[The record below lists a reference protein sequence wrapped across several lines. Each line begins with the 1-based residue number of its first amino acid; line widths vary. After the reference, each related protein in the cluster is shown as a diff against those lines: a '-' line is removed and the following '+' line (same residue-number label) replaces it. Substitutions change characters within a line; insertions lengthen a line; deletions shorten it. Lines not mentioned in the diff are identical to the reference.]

1 MKKMKKI
8 GLLAASALMTGV
20 AAAAPLAGVPSTVM
34 ATESDSL
41 KLNIKENDRGEIISS
56 ATDRVDVGEVFT
68 IEAKPYDGYR
78 FAYWE
83 LKAGSANSG
92 YEIVDG
98 ELSDE
103 KISVR
108 ADELAGNVFSV
119 NAVFISSDEH
129 VVLNDFTYTVAKTGD
144 VIDVSDYIRSYH
156 GEDDEVVF
164 FGHSDV
170 SIHRLDDIY
179 ANVTADV
186 FDEESKTVTV
196 PDYDIRIVQEKLVGS
211 YSKVL
216 DSEIVLGE
224 ETAFAIEDATGGLAA
239 LPESAVPGDEV
250 EITTVQPEIS
260 GDEGLKA
267 FVTAYYRIERVSDG
281 RDMTETIMVEGSND
295 RFIMPYYDVRIVADT
310 FNSGVVALGSTNE
323 EAEPAGDE
331 EYQEKVLAE
340 FYPGSEGE
348 EATGGEAKTESKEE
362 LSAADAAGD
371 SVQPEASVVSGDVQA
386 TAKDDKEA
394 DKADT
399 KDNTATDVIADVKK
413 AAPSQPSTRIAA
425 NGSASSQNAA
435 KAPVYSP
442 AVRRSE
448 GGNSASANSVSAPAT
463 GDYNITGIV
472 TFAAVAAGIGIVAA
486 AVMMKKKMVD

>member
-1 MKKMKKI
+1 MKKIKKI

-34 ATESDSL
+34 AAESDSL
-41 KLNIKENDRGEIISS
+41 GLNIKENDRGEIISS
-56 ATDRVDVGEVFT
+56 ATDRVYVGEVFT

-108 ADELAGNVFSV
+108 ADELAGDVFSV
-119 NAVFISSDEH
+119 NAVFISSDER

-144 VIDVSDYIRSYH
+144 VIDVSDYITSYH

-196 PDYDIRIVQEKLVGS
+196 PDYDIRIVPEKLVGS
-211 YSKVL
+211 YTKVL
-216 DSEIVLGE
+216 DSGLIME
-224 ETAFAIEDATGGLAA
+224 EEAVFSIEDATGGLVA
-239 LPESAVPGDEV
+239 LPEEAHPGEEV
-250 EITTVQPEIS
+250 EIVTVQPEDYN
-260 GDEGLKA
+260 GDKDGSA
-267 FVTAYYRIERVSDG
+267 FVTANYKIERVSDG
-281 RDMTETIMVEGSND
+281 LDMTDTLMIEGSK
-295 RFIMPYYDVRIVADT
+295 FIMPGYNVRIVVDT
-310 FNSGVVALGSTNE
+310 VAYGITPERSASE
-323 EAEPAGDE
+323 GESAEIE
-331 EYQEKVLAE
+331 EYQEKVLAGYQQE
-340 FYPGSEGE
+340 SSDEQNQRKSDT
-348 EATGGEAKTESKEE
+348 AGGGVQTE
-362 LSAADAAGD
+362 
-371 SVQPEASVVSGDVQA
+371 VSVVSGDVQA

-399 KDNTATDVIADVKK
+399 KDTTATGVIADVKK
-413 AAPSQPSTRIAA
+413 AAASQPSTRIAA
-425 NGSASSQNAA
+425 NGSVSSQNAA
-435 KAPVYSP
+435 KAPVYTP
-442 AVRRSE
+442 AAVRYE
-448 GGNSASANSVSAPAT
+448 GGKSTSASSVSAPAT
-463 GDYNITGIV
+463 GDYSMTGIV
-472 TFAAVAAGIGIVAA
+472 TLAAVAAGVGVVAA
-486 AVMMKKKMVD
+486 AVMMKKKMAD